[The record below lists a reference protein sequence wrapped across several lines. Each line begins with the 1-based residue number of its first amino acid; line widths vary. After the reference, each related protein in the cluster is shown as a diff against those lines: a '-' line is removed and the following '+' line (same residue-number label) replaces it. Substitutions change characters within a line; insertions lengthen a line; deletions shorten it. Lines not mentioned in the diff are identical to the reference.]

1 MPPRVPEPD
10 FREFSPAEKMFIC
23 NQKMSGVKY
32 PVIRDLF
39 TEKFGKNPPSRV
51 GVWKMMMKMKNKF
64 TMLDMRKGNS
74 GRKVSVRSP
83 GLIAA
88 VKRSLNRAA
97 SRAPGQQGPSA
108 RRNGLGIKKSTYNYI
123 TKHDLKLKP

>member
-1 MPPRVPEPD
+1 
-10 FREFSPAEKMFIC
+10 
-23 NQKMSGVKY
+23 
-32 PVIRDLF
+32 
-39 TEKFGKNPPSRV
+39 
-51 GVWKMMMKMKNKF
+51 MKNKF

-97 SRAPGQQGPSA
+97 TRAPGQQGPSA

-123 TKHDLKLKP
+123 TKHDLKLKPYKILRLHKVTDKRYQLFRRHCTLRIFNHFRTNSFLVCCFFTNKFFQNAKFVQFLIDDA